1 MGPFFLPVISHEN
14 CDSVSFACG
23 KKIKVIFQALRML
36 GKSSA
41 IDRSLAGYYDYFPV
55 NAPLD
60 AYF

>member
-23 KKIKVIFQALRML
+23 KKIKVIFQALRIL
-36 GKSSA
+36 GESSTVG
-41 IDRSLAGYYDYFPV
+41 RSLAGYYDYSLV
-55 NAPLD
+55 NAPLV